1 MQNINLEDYKG
12 VFVFAQQVDNELS
25 PIAFELLGEA
35 GRLAENLEEKT
46 VTAVLLG
53 KDVKG
58 LADDLAKYGADRVIV
73 VDDPA
78 LETYMTEPY
87 AQALTAVIE
96 EYKPEIML
104 VGATAIGRDLG
115 PTVSARVATGL
126 TADCTQLE
134 IGDFPL
140 VAIPGKEQKHN
151 QLLMTRPAFGGN
163 TIATIACPDN
173 RPQMATVRAG
183 VMQKNDPDDSKK
195 AEVVEFNPT
204 IEKND
209 KFVEIL
215 DIVKAV
221 SDVEDIMDAK
231 ILVSGGRRVGSQ
243 ENFSI
248 LQDLADAIG
257 GTVSCSRAVVD
268 NGWMPKDLQ
277 VGQTGKTVRPQVY
290 FAIGISGAIQ
300 HVAGMEEADIII
312 AINKDPDAPIFEV
325 ADYGVVGDLNKIVPM
340 LTEQIKTAIA
350 NK

>member
-195 AEVVEFNPT
+195 VEVVEFNPT
-204 IEKND
+204 IEKNN

-231 ILVSGGRRVGSQ
+231 ILVSGGRGVGSQ